1 MAVVLVIC
9 FSVYQLSKKH
19 PNWVN
24 PHNKFAPFTWEIE
37 GLKKPGKVLSNVP
50 TTVMSK
56 DQNPM
61 GMPIKRPYKPDQQVS
76 NNIVKEDENNEI
88 STSKN

>member
-1 MAVVLVIC
+1 MEIKYSDN
-9 FSVYQLSKKH
+9 FRSLSAATL
-19 PNWVN
+19 NN
-24 PHNKFAPFTWEIE
+24 NKFAPFTWEIE

-61 GMPIKRPYKPDQQVS
+61 GMPIKRPYKPDEQVS
-76 NNIVKEDENNEI
+76 DDVVKADENNEL
-88 STSKN
+88 STDES